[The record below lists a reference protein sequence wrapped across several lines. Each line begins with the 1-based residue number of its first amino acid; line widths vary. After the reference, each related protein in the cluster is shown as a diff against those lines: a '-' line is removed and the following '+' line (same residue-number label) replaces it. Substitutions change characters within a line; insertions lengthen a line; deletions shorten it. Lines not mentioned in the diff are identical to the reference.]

1 MFIKEII
8 LACYILCI
16 AGIVAGLTCGVLSNL
31 HRRTQLNK
39 AAVAFLIGL
48 LAICFYDMAIYYC
61 NYVIGIL
68 SSMEVMRIGNC
79 LIAVAMV
86 LWLGFQKQILDRD
99 AIRSLDGIVRK
110 YMLVYAG
117 VWFVLTVAMPVETF
131 YTVKWLLLASDVLLV
146 IGFLAASIAHSI
158 YASVADMKGSALY
171 MMVTTAMLLW
181 NYFSYFWG
189 EASVYWGNSRFIREP
204 LDLTIIF
211 WLVISM
217 MTALFMYRYCF
228 KLTFALEAPPPDEQL
243 QQNQLPG
250 HQAPIQFAAPVDF
263 AERLR
268 EVAAHY
274 NLTNREQEVTE
285 LIYQGKSNKDIAE
298 TLFLSESTVKTHIYN
313 IFRKLEAKNR
323 IEVVRIINGEAVDDI
338 NVLDEN

>member
-1 MFIKEII
+1 MFVKEII
-8 LACYILCI
+8 LTCYILCV
-16 AGIVAGLTCGVLSNL
+16 AGIVAGLTCGVLSNM
-31 HRRTQLNK
+31 HKRTQLNK

-48 LAICFYDMAIYYC
+48 LVICFYDMAIYYC

-79 LIAVAMV
+79 LIAVTMF

-99 AIRSLDGIVRK
+99 AIRSLDGIVKK

-117 VWFVLTVAMPVETF
+117 VWFVLTIAMPVETF

-158 YASVADMKGSALY
+158 YASVADMKSSAVY

-204 LDLTIIF
+204 LDLTIVF
-211 WLVISM
+211 WLIISV
-217 MTALFMYRYCF
+217 MTAMFMYRYCF
-228 KLTFALEAPPPDEQL
+228 KPTFAVEASPPPDVQTRT
-243 QQNQLPG
+243 QQ
-250 HQAPIQFAAPVDF
+250 PIQFAATVDF
-263 AERLR
+263 AERLK

-298 TLFLSESTVKTHIYN
+298 SLFLSESTVKTHIYN

-323 IEVVRIINGEAVDDI
+323 IEVVRIINGEAVEDAKAPEED
-338 NVLDEN
+338 